1 MLVLAE
7 SYAKCILLHF
17 NSLKIHNVFGSLS
30 VTKKKKKKESVKTD
44 SLSQN
49 IHDKLYSLLLN
60 KYN

>member
-7 SYAKCILLHF
+7 SYAKYILLHF

-30 VTKKKKKKESVKTD
+30 VTKKKKKESVKTD